1 MKALLTSILAY
12 FLLAASLPASA
23 QDAPDG
29 EEQAPKTIAELTA
42 ESEKIDGLFTLFRD
56 KKTGQL
62 QMLIK
67 KDQLDKEFIYF
78 AQAANGVVQ
87 SGYFKGAYLVN
98 DAVSVKRYF
107 DRIEL
112 VAENTAFYFDPDN
125 AVSRAADAN
134 RISSIL
140 AVQKIVAED
149 ETSGDMLIAADGIFM
164 SENLLQ
170 LKAAPPPG
178 ADPATTWSMGAMSAE
193 KTKITGLRSYP
204 DNTDVEVEYVFEDPT
219 ARGDLLR
226 GADEITDVRNIAVR
240 VMHSFIKMPEND
252 YQPRFD
258 DYRVGYFG
266 QKVTDLTSN
275 SATPYRDVINRW
287 DLVKLDPTAEVSE
300 PVEPI
305 VWWIENTTPVEWRE
319 LIKSAAER
327 WNQSFEKAGFR
338 NALVVKIQPDDADW
352 DAGDIRYNVLRWTSS
367 PTPPFGGYGPSFAN
381 PRTGQLIGADI
392 MLEYSFINRHLV
404 RQKLLQ
410 TNVPGSDPSFFCS
423 LGHGLKMS
431 NMLGYTLT
439 KAAGLGS
446 EMEDRIVHDAMHYLI
461 LHELGH
467 TLGLNHNMKATQMVS
482 RDQAFDPEYVA
493 EYGLAGS
500 VMDYPAVNF
509 APAGKLQTNFYAV
522 RPGPYDDW
530 AIEFGYST
538 PLADPVAEA
547 DRMNALLARSVE
559 PELVFGNDADDMRS
573 PGKGVDPRV
582 NIYDMSSDGI
592 GYAEDRI
599 ALLRST
605 LDGLEQKYREPGSS
619 FQELNDAFQVVML
632 EWARSA
638 AVISRYI
645 GGVYIDRT
653 PVGQTEQT
661 RPFTPVS
668 LDTQQAGMRVL
679 GRDVFAPDAFSISP
693 DLLSH
698 LQTQRRGFEFF
709 SVTEDPKV
717 HDAVLGIQK
726 GVLDHLLHPVVL
738 KRITDSRLYGNEY
751 SLALFMDDLSAAIF
765 DADMSDNVNT
775 FRQNLQ
781 MDYVVRLTAMVKE
794 ESRAG
799 FDTPTQSMA
808 LYQLT
813 NLRRALGKRR
823 GMDAETR
830 AHNQNLLLVIDRAL
844 ETLG

>member
-1 MKALLTSILAY
+1 MKMLLTSLFACS
-12 FLLAASLPASA
+12 LLAVSMPVSA
-23 QDAPDG
+23 QDAPA
-29 EEQAPKTIAELTA
+29 EEQQAPKTIAELTA
-42 ESEKIDGLFTLFRD
+42 ESERIDGLFTLFRD
-56 KKTGQL
+56 NKSGQL

-98 DAVSVKRYF
+98 EVVSVKRYF
-107 DRIEL
+107 DRIEF
-112 VAENTAFYFDPDN
+112 VAENTAFYFDPNN

-149 ETSGDMLIAADGIFM
+149 ETTGDMLIAADGIFM
-164 SENLLQ
+164 SEKLLQ

-178 ADPATTWSMGAMSAE
+178 ADPSTTWSMGGLSAE

-204 DNTDVEVEYVFEDPT
+204 DNTDVEVEYVYEDPT
-219 ARGDLLR
+219 ARGDLVQ

-258 DYRVGYFG
+258 DYRIGYFG

-287 DLVKLDPTAEVSE
+287 HLVKQDPAAELSD

-319 LIKSAAER
+319 LIKSAAEK
-327 WNQSFEKAGFR
+327 WNQSFEKAGFS
-338 NALVVKIQPDDADW
+338 NALVVKTQPDDADW

-367 PTPPFGGYGPSFAN
+367 PTPPFGGYGPSFSN

-431 NMLGYTLT
+431 NMLGYTLAQ
-439 KAAGLGS
+439 AAGLGG

-482 RDQAFDPEYVA
+482 PEQAFDPEYIA
-493 EYGLAGS
+493 EHGLAGS

-509 APAGKLQTNFYAV
+509 APAGKLQTDFYAV

-530 AIEFGYST
+530 AIQFGYT
-538 PLADPVAEA
+538 PSLADPLAEA
-547 DRMNALLARSVE
+547 ERVSALLARSVE
-559 PELVFGNDADDMRS
+559 PELAFGNDADDMRS
-573 PGKGVDPRV
+573 PGKGIDPRV

-592 GYAEDRI
+592 GYAAERI
-599 ALLRST
+599 GLLRTT
-605 LDGLEQKYREPGSS
+605 LDGMEQKYREPGSS
-619 FQELNDAFQVVML
+619 FQELSDAFQVVMG
-632 EWARSA
+632 EWGRSA
-638 AVISRYI
+638 AVMSRYI
-645 GGVYIDRT
+645 GGVYVDRN
-653 PVGQTEQT
+653 PVGSLEQT

-668 LDTQQAGMRVL
+668 LETQQAAMRAL
-679 GRDVFAPDAFSISP
+679 ARDVFAPDAFSISP

-698 LQTQRRGFEFF
+698 LQIQRRGFEFF
-709 SVTEDPKV
+709 PTTEDPKV
-717 HDAVLGIQK
+717 HDTVLGIQK
-726 GVLDHLLHPVVL
+726 GILDHLLHPVVL

-765 DADMSDNVNT
+765 DADLSDSVNT

-781 MDYVVRLTAMVKE
+781 MDYVLRLAAMVKDE
-794 ESRAG
+794 TRAG

-823 GMDAETR
+823 GMDPETR
-830 AHNQNLLLVIDRAL
+830 AHTQNLLLVIDRAL

>member
-1 MKALLTSILAY
+1 MKTLLTSILAY
-12 FLLAASLPASA
+12 FLLVVSLPVNA
-23 QDAPDG
+23 QEAPG
-29 EEQAPKTIAELTA
+29 EEEKAPKTIAELTA
-42 ESEKIDGLFTLFRD
+42 ESDKIDGLFTLFRD

-67 KDQLDKEFIYF
+67 KDQLGKEFIYF

-98 DAVSVKRYF
+98 DVVSVRRYF
-107 DRIEL
+107 DRVEF
-112 VAENTAFYFDPDN
+112 VAENTAFYFDPNN

-149 ETSGDMLIAADGIFM
+149 ETTGDMLIAADGIFM
-164 SENLLQ
+164 SEKLYQ
-170 LKAAPPPG
+170 VKPAPTPG
-178 ADPATTWSMGAMSAE
+178 ADPATTWSMGTLSAE

-204 DNTDVEVEYVFEDPT
+204 DNTDVEVEYVFEDPA
-219 ARGDLLR
+219 ARGDLVQ

-275 SATPYRDVINRW
+275 SATPFRDMINRW
-287 DLVKLDPTAEVSE
+287 NLVKQDPAAEVSD
-300 PVEPI
+300 PIEPI

-319 LIKSAAER
+319 LIQSAAEK
-327 WNQSFEKAGFR
+327 WNQSFEKAGFS
-338 NALVVKIQPDDADW
+338 NALVVKTQPDDADW

-367 PTPPFGGYGPSFAN
+367 PTPPFGGYGPSFSN

-482 RDQAFDPEYVA
+482 PEQAFDPEYV
-493 EYGLAGS
+493 EEHGLAGS

-530 AIEFGYST
+530 AIQFGYT
-538 PLADPVAEA
+538 PSLADPLAEA
-547 DRMNALLARSVE
+547 ERVSALLTRSVE
-559 PELVFGNDADDMRS
+559 PELAFGNDADDMRS
-573 PGKGVDPRV
+573 PGKGIDPRV

-592 GYAEDRI
+592 AYAEERI
-599 ALLRST
+599 GLLRVT
-605 LDGLEQKYREPGSS
+605 LDGLEEKYREPGTS
-619 FQELNDAFQVVML
+619 FQELSDAFQVVML
-632 EWARSA
+632 EWGRSA
-638 AVISRYI
+638 AVMSRYI
-645 GGVYIDRT
+645 GGVYVDRT
-653 PVGQTEQT
+653 PVGQAELS
-661 RPFTPVS
+661 RPFTPVN
-668 LDTQQAGMRVL
+668 LETQQAGMRAL
-679 GRDVFAPDAFSISP
+679 ARDVFAPDAFTISA

-698 LQTQRRGFEFF
+698 LQTQRRFFEFF
-709 SVTEDPKV
+709 PTTEDPKV
-717 HDAVLGIQK
+717 HDTVLGIQK
-726 GVLDHLLHPVVL
+726 SVLDHLLHPVVL

-751 SLALFMDDLSAAIF
+751 SLALFMDDLTAAIF
-765 DADMSDNVNT
+765 DADITDNVNT

-781 MDYVVRLTAMVKE
+781 MDYVMRLAAMVNE
-794 ESRAG
+794 ETRAG

-813 NLRRALGKRR
+813 NVRRALGKRR

-830 AHNQNLLLVIDRAL
+830 AHAQNLLLVIDRAL